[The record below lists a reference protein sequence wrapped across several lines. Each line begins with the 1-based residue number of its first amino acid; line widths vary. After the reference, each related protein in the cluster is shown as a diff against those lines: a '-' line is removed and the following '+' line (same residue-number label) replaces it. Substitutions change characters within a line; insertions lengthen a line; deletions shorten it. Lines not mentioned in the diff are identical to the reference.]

1 MGLSGSWA
9 KITYKVHDL
18 KLGQRGR
25 IRGRIEQWKTEGGK
39 KKKGGHLRRRGAEF
53 WIEQEIKA
61 S

>member
-18 KLGQRGR
+18 KLGKRGR

-39 KKKGGHLRRRGAEF
+39 KKKGGTFE
-53 WIEQEIKA
+53 KA
-61 S
+61 WC